1 MLYRDLVQFEPIET
15 VIKLRDTDEKGKAR
29 ELVRTYVISER
40 MADRL
45 ANVVIPQLQFQT
57 PHDNKGV
64 LIVGNYGTGKSH
76 LMAMLS
82 AIAEHADLVS
92 ELSHKRVAEAAQAIA
107 GRFKVRRVE
116 IGASTR
122 SLRDILL
129 DELEE
134 ALALWG
140 TPFSFPAADQV
151 TNNKDPL
158 IQAVAGFRARYP
170 EQGILLVVDEL
181 LDYLRSRE
189 ERQLILDLGFLREL
203 GEVASATPFR
213 LIGGLQETLFDSPRF
228 AFVASQLRRVRDRF
242 EQVSIVREDIAHV
255 VSHRLLAKEDR
266 QLAWIAEHLR
276 QFAPLYSGLVE
287 RLEEFAA
294 LFPIHPAY
302 IETFERVFIAEKRE
316 VLSTFSRAIKG
327 LLDKPVPEEQPG
339 LISYDHYWDVLRE
352 DPSTRS
358 IPEVAE
364 VIEKSNVLQGLVA
377 SSYTRPHLL
386 SMAQRIIRAL
396 SVQRLTTGDINLPL
410 GVTAEALRDELC
422 LHMRLPEPSADFL
435 LDQVQVALNEI
446 IRTVQGQFISHNE
459 ANGQYYIDV
468 KKSVDF
474 DAKIKVRGEM
484 LSHDDLNRYF
494 FDALSQAMSLSET
507 TYVTNFRI
515 WFYELP
521 WEAHGVTRP
530 GYLFLGAPNER
541 STAQPPRDFYV
552 YFLPPFGS
560 LQWHDEERS
569 DEVILALTET
579 GEGFERIVRNYAGAR
594 DMAITSAQYRTQYN
608 EKADIYLRELTR
620 WFRDHL
626 AQHLKITYQG
636 VTQPVAEVLAQARST
651 ASRGIADLVRL
662 VAARLLETEF
672 GERYPG
678 YPRFTGLPQPISE
691 EARAASALE
700 AVRALAGGR
709 LTNLARVVLQ
719 GLELC
724 DAEGKVR
731 PYTSRYATS
740 FLERLQQQPEGHVVN
755 RGELITQVAG
765 GIQPIEKDPT
775 FALEPEWV
783 AVALLAL
790 VYDGDIELSLSGTEA
805 LNAGN
810 IERAAL
816 NSMDKLTDFRFY
828 KRPPTLPVGLWSE
841 ILEVL
846 GLAPGLVRDENTR
859 EEAVRELQR
868 VVNAETSRV
877 TELEDRVKR
886 GITLWNAPLFTDSFA
901 VRVEQGLVVGREL
914 PEVTFQQL
922 DVLPHLRQCKRFL
935 EQLTPFNT
943 VGKLRNL
950 RLSPTEVAET
960 RRSRAAL
967 ENLEALLHQVDHI
980 QPLTTYLAEAQ
991 ASLPKEHPWAE
1002 RAAAERQELL
1012 ATLRRVGRGEG
1023 KIQGAELAR
1032 QLERLKREYI
1042 AAYTEL
1048 HRRTVLG
1055 PAADE
1060 RRVRIYHSARLQA
1073 ARQLTGLEL
1082 LPSAELDRWNKAI
1095 SALQPCPQF
1104 HEGLLEDSPV
1114 CPHCHLRPAQQDLGQ
1129 DAEKLLGQLDEQLDA
1144 LLLRW
1149 RQALRSALQSDTAQS
1164 SLTAMTGPERRP
1176 IEAFL
1181 AQSEGEAAL
1190 PEGFVGVASQ
1200 ALRGIQA
1207 LAIAPEAL
1215 LEALKAGGLPCT
1227 VEDFQARFA
1236 RFLQE
1241 VMRGHDV
1248 RNTRVVF

>member
-15 VIKLRDTDEKGKAR
+15 VIKLRDTDEKDKAR
-29 ELVRTYVISER
+29 GLVRTYVISDR

-45 ANVVIPQLQFQT
+45 ANVVMPQLQFQT

-76 LMAMLS
+76 LMAVLS
-82 AIAEHADLVS
+82 AVAEHADLVS
-92 ELSHKRVAEAAQAIA
+92 EVSHARVAEAAQAVA

-134 ALALWG
+134 ALATWG

-203 GEVASATPFR
+203 GEVASAIPFR

-242 EQVSIVREDIAHV
+242 EQVSIVREDITHV
-255 VSHRLLAKEDR
+255 VSHRLLAKNDR

-276 QFAPLYSGLVE
+276 QFAPLYSGLAE
-287 RLEEFAA
+287 RLEEFAS

-316 VLSTFSRAIKG
+316 VLSTFSRAIRG
-327 LLDKPVPEEQPG
+327 LLDRPVPEEQPG
-339 LISYDHYWDVLRE
+339 LISYDHYWDVIRE

-358 IPEVAE
+358 IPDVAK
-364 VIEKSNVLQGLVA
+364 VIDKSNVLQSRITSG
-377 SSYTRPHLL
+377 YTRPHLL
-386 SMAQRIIRAL
+386 PVALRIIHAL
-396 SVQRLTTGDINLPL
+396 SVQRLTTDDIKVPL

-422 LHMRLPEPSADFL
+422 LHMRLPEPTADFL

-446 IRTVQGQFISHNE
+446 ERTMQGQFISHNE
-459 ANGQYYIDV
+459 ANGQYYLDV
-468 KKSVDF
+468 EKIVDF
-474 DAKIKVRGEM
+474 DAKIRVRGEM
-484 LSHDDLNRYF
+484 LGHDDLNRYF

-521 WEAHGVTRP
+521 WETHGVTRP

-560 LQWHDEERS
+560 PQWHDEERP
-569 DEVILALTET
+569 DEVILALAET
-579 GEGFERIVRNYAGAR
+579 GEDFERVVRNYAGAR
-594 DMAITSAQYRTQYN
+594 DMAITSAQHRAQYN
-608 EKADIYLRELTR
+608 EKADMHLRELTR

-636 VTQPVAEVLAQARST
+636 VTQPVAEVLAQARSS
-651 ASRGIADLVRL
+651 ASRGIADLVRV
-662 VAARLLETEF
+662 VAARLLEPEF
-672 GERYPG
+672 EERYPH

-691 EARAASALE
+691 EARAASALD
-700 AVRALAGGR
+700 AVRALAGQR

-724 DAEGKVR
+724 DQEGKIR
-731 PYTSRYATS
+731 PYASRYAAG
-740 FLERLQQQPEGHVVN
+740 FLDLLQQRPEGHVVN
-755 RGELITQVAG
+755 RGELIIQVAG
-765 GIQPIEKDPT
+765 GIQPIEKDRT

-783 AVALLAL
+783 AVVLLAL
-790 VYDGDIELSLSGTEA
+790 VYNGDIELSLSGTDA

-816 NSMDKLTDFRFY
+816 TSMDKLTDFRFY
-828 KRPPTLPVGLWSE
+828 KRPPTLPVGLWGE
-841 ILEVL
+841 IFETL

-868 VVNAETSRV
+868 VVNAEMVRA
-877 TELEDRVKR
+877 TELEDRVKQ
-886 GITLWNAPLFTDSFA
+886 GVTLWNTPLFTDSFV
-901 VRVEQGLVVGREL
+901 VRVDQGLVVGSDL

-922 DVLPHLRQCKRFL
+922 DVLPHLRQCRRFL
-935 EQLTPFNT
+935 ELFSPFNT

-950 RLSPTEVAET
+950 RLSPNEVAET
-960 RRSRAAL
+960 RRSRAVLQSL
-967 ENLEALLHQVDHI
+967 ESLLRQVDRV
-980 QPLTTYLAEAQ
+980 QSLTTYLAEAQ
-991 ASLPKEHPWAE
+991 ASLPSNHPWAE

-1012 ATLRRVGRGEG
+1012 TRLRRVGRGEASL
-1023 KIQGAELAR
+1023 QGPELAR
-1032 QLERLKREYI
+1032 QLEELKREYI
-1042 AAYTEL
+1042 AAYAEL

-1060 RRVRIYHSARLQA
+1060 RREGLYHSARLQA
-1073 ARQLTGLEL
+1073 AQQLSGLDL
-1082 LPSAELDRWNKAI
+1082 LNNAELDNWKKAI
-1095 SALQPCPQF
+1095 TALRPCPQF

-1114 CPHCHLRPAQQDLGQ
+1114 CPHCRLRPAQQDVRQ
-1129 DAEKLLGQLDEQLDA
+1129 DAEKLLGQLDGQLDE

-1149 RQALRSALQSDTAQS
+1149 RQALRSALQSDVAQS
-1164 SLTAMTGPERRP
+1164 SLAAMTEPERRP

-1181 AQSEGEAAL
+1181 AQPEGEAAA
-1190 PEGFVGVASQ
+1190 PEGFVEAASQ
-1200 ALRGIQA
+1200 ALRGIRA
-1207 LAIAPEAL
+1207 LAVSPEAL

-1241 VMRGHDV
+1241 AMRGHDA
-1248 RNTRVVF
+1248 RNTRLMF